1 MANRIYLVINK
12 STSEQRLI
20 RAVSRSDACR
30 FVARSSLE
38 SSAASQDDLVR
49 LLTAG
54 TKIEDSKVLLGND
67 NETPAE
73 K

>member
-1 MANRIYLVINK
+1 MANRIYVVVNK
-12 STSEQRLI
+12 ATQEQRLI
-20 RAVSRSDACR
+20 RAASRAEAVR
-30 FVARSSLE
+30 FVARTTLE

-67 NETPAE
+67 NENPE
-73 K
+73 QE